1 MILLKKYSKMK
12 RIFLLSFFMIAFL
25 FSGKAQDTTSQVEV
39 GDRMPTFTIV
49 SDAGAEIASSRFE
62 GKVILIAF
70 FATWC
75 PPCQQELAE
84 FEKVL
89 WPAYKDNED
98 FVLLVIGREH
108 SDDEL
113 ATYNE
118 KKGFT
123 FPLYPDKSRKVYDM
137 FASKYIPRTYLIDKS
152 GEIVFKTQGFNE
164 IEFTRLRRVIDNAL
178 M

>member
-12 RIFLLSFFMIAFL
+12 RIFIMSYFLIAFFL
-25 FSGKAQDTTSQVEV
+25 LGKAQDTTSQVEV
-39 GDRMPTFTIV
+39 GDQMPAFTIAL
-49 SDAGAEIASSRFE
+49 DGGAEIVSSQFE

-89 WPAYKDNED
+89 WPTYKDNKD
-98 FVLLVIGREH
+98 FALVVIGREH
-108 SDDEL
+108 SEAEL
-113 ATYNE
+113 IKYNE

-123 FPLYPDKSRKVYDM
+123 FPLYPDKNRKIYDA
-137 FASKYIPRTYLIDKS
+137 FASKFIPRTYLIDKS
-152 GEIVFKTQGFNE
+152 GKIVFKTQGFNE
-164 IEFTRLRRVIDNAL
+164 KEFTRIQRVIDNAL